1 MTTYNNSKNIM
12 DKFTKPTQVANG
24 GIDANEWF
32 NGYYVQ
38 NGGLTGNG
46 ETVKV
51 TRKDGSLSDLDVADA
66 AIIFK
71 DFVMHR
77 TGSADYNFYDICTF
91 GTVGSNSVMAR
102 PMALVS
108 CSETWIPGFLN
119 NKSAEHAL
127 TRGRGSQMYLVHPIS
142 LFKKG
147 MSDDDLLRSRCLL
160 EQCARFWVSAGSN
173 NIDMDLQHVSNMY
186 VCQQSS
192 IVYHMFDDML
202 KGIPFSDP
210 SKNLF
215 YMLYYHARSMTS
227 FMEIFSDIIKPIKA
241 LNEAE
246 FSCDVLQRL
255 VSCAITG
262 YKLNLDDYIR
272 MIELSLKRSF
282 KRHSGE
288 RKFTVDHAPGL
299 TALLLFGSY
308 HRKIFHDQQTPLEVQ
323 FKQFTDDFND
333 VFSKIKARSTGID
346 DVTDSN
352 LIFIEELLNRSEI
365 AGKLTI
371 EQVKNLYKFC
381 MNWNNR
387 LIDFNIDDIIK
398 SPEVKF
404 SYDNKNIKIRSHP
417 LINRCRLIMNGNSL
431 SLIGKDPTTWSGI
444 QFKSN
449 GVYKFNPTILGYA
462 TEGKNNTRKDHMTA
476 VIQFTTGNNILPIKK
491 YLISSAGEILVK
503 ADKKIYNYKQH
514 LDLTKP
520 FTLTIER
527 NEFTV
532 EQDNKI
538 FSVSSTKN
546 SIVLMAFKYI
556 KLELCYQSGDLF
568 EFDKR
573 AVNKLIRQIR
583 SGHDF
588 NEKKRKRAKSLD
600 NSVGFGLPELVID
613 ELEGM

>member
-1 MTTYNNSKNIM
+1 MTSYTNSKNIM

-38 NGGLTGNG
+38 NGGLTG
-46 ETVKV
+46 TDKIKV
-51 TRKDGSLSDLDVADA
+51 TKSDGYVSDHALSDA
-66 AIIFK
+66 AIVFK
-71 DFVMHR
+71 DFVTHR
-77 TGSADYNFYDICTF
+77 TGSSDYNFYDICTF
-91 GTVGSNSVMAR
+91 GTVGSNSVMAK
-102 PMALVS
+102 PLALVS
-108 CSETWIPGFLN
+108 CTETWIPGFLSS
-119 NKSAEHAL
+119 KSKDHAL
-127 TRGRGSQMYLVHPIS
+127 TKNRGSQMYLVHPVPM
-142 LFKKG
+142 FKKE

-192 IVYHMFDDML
+192 IVYHMIEDML
-202 KGIPFSDP
+202 KGEKFNDP
-210 SKNLF
+210 SKNPF
-215 YMLYYHARSMTS
+215 YMLYYHAKSMMS
-227 FMEIFSDIIKPIKA
+227 FMEIFPEIAKPIKA
-241 LNEAE
+241 LNETE

-299 TALLLFGSY
+299 TALILFGSY
-308 HRKIFHDQQTPLEVQ
+308 HRKIFHDQTPLDVQ
-323 FKQFTDDFND
+323 YKQFTDDFNQ
-333 VFSKIKARSTGID
+333 VFGKIRARTTGVD

-352 LIFIEELLNRSEI
+352 LIFIEELLNRSDI
-365 AGKLTI
+365 AGKLTM

-398 SPEVKF
+398 PPEVKF

-417 LINRCRLIMNGNSL
+417 LLNRCRLVSNGKAL
-431 SLIGKDPTTWSGI
+431 SLIGKDPTGWSGI

-449 GVYKFNPTILGYA
+449 GTYKFNPVILGYA

-476 VIQFTTGNNILPIKK
+476 VIQFTTGNNILPIKR

-546 SIVLMAFKYI
+546 SIVLMAFKYV
-556 KLELCYQSGDLF
+556 KLELEYQDGDLF

-573 AVNKLIRQIR
+573 NVNKLVRLIR

-588 NEKKRKRAKSLD
+588 NEKKTKRKKTKSLD
-600 NSVGFGLPELVID
+600 NLMGFGLPELVLD